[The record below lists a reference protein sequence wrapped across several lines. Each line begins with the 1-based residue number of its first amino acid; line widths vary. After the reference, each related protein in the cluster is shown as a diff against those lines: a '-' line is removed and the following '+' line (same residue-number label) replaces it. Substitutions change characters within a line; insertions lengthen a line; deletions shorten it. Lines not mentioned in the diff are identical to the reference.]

1 MKPTAASI
9 LLLAGLALP
18 ASFARAADDSV
29 DLQSRGGV
37 SLALNLP
44 GHWSAEVAYENRRFE
59 NLSAFR
65 GHYLSVEGGYHL
77 TKHLDLLANYRLA
90 KGTDWTSHRY
100 GLGFEYERKAGG
112 FSLGFRPIFQQ
123 RAKSTDDDDSEGEG
137 DTFLRARLQ
146 ARYGLSRRLD
156 VYGSVE
162 PYFAF
167 GAEYPVDHWKNTL
180 GARYELT
187 KRARVDLYYIYRP
200 DYGKSYNRT
209 FHVVGFELRFKAKVP
224 AR

>member
-1 MKPTAASI
+1 MKPTTASI

-18 ASFARAADDSV
+18 ASLARAAGDTV

-37 SLALNLP
+37 GLTLNLP
-44 GHWSAEVAYENRRFE
+44 GRWSSELGYENRRFE

-65 GHYLSVEGGYHL
+65 GHYFTVEGGYRL
-77 TKHLDLLANYRLA
+77 TKHLDLLAHFRLA
-90 KGTDWTSHRY
+90 KGTGWTSHRY
-100 GLGFEYERKAGG
+100 GFGFEYERKAGG
-112 FSLGFRPIFQQ
+112 FSLGFRPILQH
-123 RAKSTDDDDSEGEG
+123 RTKATDDDDTGGAG

-146 ARYGLSRRLD
+146 ARYGLTGRLD
-156 VYGSVE
+156 AYASVE

-167 GAEYPVDHWKNTL
+167 GADYPVDNWKDTL
-180 GARYELT
+180 GLRYELT
-187 KRARVDLYYIYRP
+187 KHARVDLYYIYRP

>member
-1 MKPTAASI
+1 MNPTAASI

-18 ASFARAADDSV
+18 ASLALAADDTV

-44 GHWSAEVAYENRRFE
+44 GRWRSELAYENRRFE
-59 NLSAFR
+59 DLSEFR
-65 GHYLSVEGGYHL
+65 GHYFTVEGGYRL

-90 KGTDWTSHRY
+90 KGADWTSHRY
-100 GLGFEYERKAGG
+100 GFGLEYERKAGG
-112 FSLGFRPIFQQ
+112 FTLGFRPIFQY
-123 RAKSTDDDDSEGEG
+123 RTKATDDDDTGG
-137 DTFLRARLQ
+137 DGDSFLRTRLQ
-146 ARYGLSRRLD
+146 AQYGLTRRFD

-167 GAEYPVDHWKNTL
+167 GADYPVDNWKDTL
-180 GARYELT
+180 GVRYELT
-187 KRARVDLYYIYRP
+187 KHARVDLYYIYRP